1 MWAGSNP
8 TSQTNT
14 GIYLEHSGNGVSDA
28 NGFLNTHNGNGT
40 NQVDNHDTARPCF
53 PSGCGAH
60 PYPAGEPGLGNWFLR
75 TDGLGSNTLGT
86 GDTFLTINYG
96 TPTFGASGQI
106 WDIDANGNGYEQW
119 TVYAYSGSNSTPVAF
134 DVSPKGMAQGNADS
148 LDGLPWDFSLNP
160 GNGMTFDRIALVFT
174 GAKKKSDIGL
184 AFDNFNAT
192 QAQIQQVPEP
202 SPLWPFAVGLGLLGG
217 SLVVRRRKSV

>member
-1 MWAGSNP
+1 MHKSTKKHGVLRFTAAAIVFAGLFVSAQASATLINFENAGYLGDNTAISPTLQFPLGAPGANVTFVGGSNP

-106 WDIDANGNGYEQW
+106 WILMPTATVTNNGPYTRTAAPTRHQSLSTSVLKAWRRAMQIRSTGY
-119 TVYAYSGSNSTPVAF
+119 
-134 DVSPKGMAQGNADS
+134 
-148 LDGLPWDFSLNP
+148 
-160 GNGMTFDRIALVFT
+160 
-174 GAKKKSDIGL
+174 
-184 AFDNFNAT
+184 
-192 QAQIQQVPEP
+192 
-202 SPLWPFAVGLGLLGG
+202 LGIF
-217 SLVVRRRKSV
+217 R